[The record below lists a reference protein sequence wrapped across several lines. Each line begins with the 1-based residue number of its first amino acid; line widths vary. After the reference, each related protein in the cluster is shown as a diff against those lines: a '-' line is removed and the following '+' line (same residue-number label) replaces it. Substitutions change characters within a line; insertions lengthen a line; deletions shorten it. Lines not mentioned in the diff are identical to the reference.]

1 MSSRAT
7 DYFNQ
12 SSLEMVEIYTG
23 EPDTGNGSFF
33 TSTPVLYLLVFVL
46 IISFI
51 GSLVALVR
59 CTKWLVG
66 RRQGTNGNQRGGERQ
81 RMSTILEGA
90 EQSGSGSGNS
100 QEGPRT
106 ELD

>member
-23 EPDTGNGSFF
+23 EPDTGNGR
-33 TSTPVLYLLVFVL
+33 
-46 IISFI
+46 
-51 GSLVALVR
+51 SLVALVR